1 MPIMG
6 MSNASLT
13 GQLYRK
19 KDARRR
25 DAAFTIH
32 QFANTVA
39 GILTPV
45 VVGQIGLSNYHTGFA
60 TAIFLTQYRFF
71 EPLVEAPIKPLPA
84 RERQRMFKGL
94 AVGLAVLAMIID
106 VLVLTRHF
114 SLNAIINV
122 VTAFA
127 FVVPLCF
134 LVTCS
139 VKRI

>member
-1 MPIMG
+1 

-45 VVGQIGLSNYHTGFA
+45 VVGQIGLGNYHIGFA
-60 TAIFLTQYRFF
+60 TAILLTQYRFF
-71 EPLVEAPIKPLPA
+71 GPLVEASSLCQLGSASGCSRAWLSGWRCLP
-84 RERQRMFKGL
+84 
-94 AVGLAVLAMIID
+94 
-106 VLVLTRHF
+106 
-114 SLNAIINV
+114 
-122 VTAFA
+122 
-127 FVVPLCF
+127 
-134 LVTCS
+134 
-139 VKRI
+139 